1 MPKIMWIK
9 GTAPITVVMIS
20 LNEGHNMPDVLK
32 NLSGWAQEV
41 ILVDSYSSDKT
52 IDIAISY
59 GIKVVQRPFKGFG
72 DQWNFAVNDLK
83 IKTPWTMKLDPDERL
98 TDELKCD
105 IEKKILDQKIH
116 GIFVTRQLW
125 FMGKKLAIKQNIL
138 RLWKSGECQFS
149 DVLVNEQPLV
159 SGYKSLATGYLEHH
173 DSPNLHHWLNK
184 QNNYSS
190 AEALQLFHGSSL
202 SAMPRLFG
210 NKMERIMWFKKN
222 FRRIPFKFSIIF
234 WYSYVFLGAWKA
246 GRQGIYWSRL
256 RSDLYRFID
265 YKATEMEILGREYTT
280 KEYAVGS
287 PDPRVDQFK

>member
-1 MPKIMWIK
+1 MAWIK
-9 GTAPITVVMIS
+9 GVAPITVVMIS
-20 LNEGHNMPDVLK
+20 LNEGHNMRDVLK

-72 DQWNFAVNDLK
+72 DQWNFAISEMK
-83 IKTPWTMKLDPDERL
+83 IETPWTMKLDPDERL
-98 TDELKCD
+98 TDELKRD
-105 IEKKILDQKIH
+105 IEKKITDPETQ
-116 GIFVTRQLW
+116 GILVTRQLW
-125 FMGKKLAIKQNIL
+125 FMGKKLSIKQNIL
-138 RLWKSGECQFS
+138 RLWKSGTCQFS

-159 SGYKSLATGYLEHH
+159 SGYKCLANGYLEHH
-173 DSPNLHHWLNK
+173 DSPDLHHWLNK
-184 QNNYSS
+184 QNNYTS

-210 NKMERIMWFKKN
+210 NKTERVMWLKKN
-222 FRRIPFKFSIIF
+222 FRRIPFKFSILF
-234 WYSYVFLGAWKA
+234 WYSYIFLGAWKA

-256 RSDLYRFID
+256 RSDVYRFID

-280 KEYAVGS
+280 KEYVVGS